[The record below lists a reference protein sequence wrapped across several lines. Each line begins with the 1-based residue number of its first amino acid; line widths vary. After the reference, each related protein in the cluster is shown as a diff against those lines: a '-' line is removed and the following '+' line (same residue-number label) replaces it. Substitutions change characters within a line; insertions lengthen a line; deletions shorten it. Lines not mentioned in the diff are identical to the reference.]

1 MKKNRIF
8 NNFNKF
14 SNLYLC
20 CNILIFLLDDE
31 SGTATEDEEDVR
43 ARELRKQEVWLKVP
57 PRNSDTDTGSETEV
71 KHSQDSIDPTIIQE
85 SFISFESKVIPSLIS
100 NVNTN
105 DSELS
110 SNRNA
115 LGGLLEFSNETTL
128 ASNELPRSIHGQDNM
143 TSAHKNDA
151 SFNVI
156 SQISE
161 NVICAIDSMPLPMPN
176 NTDDNISDQNES
188 LILLTDVALNHL
200 DKEDCNSEYESFVDE
215 NIRLN
220 LNESDNK
227 INDDYL
233 QNDILNIDIRDFTS
247 NSINFDVSVNNLTT
261 NISVNSLDL
270 STNNL
275 GKDSVQYNCLEVGS
289 KEIAKITITDTI
301 PCIGTNKD
309 SKVFNS
315 ETILNADDLPSV
327 ISSLNGS
334 KNSLS
339 SSSSE
344 IYQSMEMLH
353 SDNSVI
359 SDHLDDLVEYS
370 KSNLSEETKIFKYE
384 NISVTNQNESSDF
397 TNKNRDVDIIDDS
410 DVIHVSNITD
420 KNVHIR
426 STTPMLTTSILQKS
440 IHPVVTVTSPSPT
453 QEIQLEEL
461 SLETSKLLVPLDSYS
476 ISNFGN
482 CNNSFDKLKR
492 DLKQRK
498 ERNKAIGNGL
508 RPLSTEHARLKMS
521 KYFME
526 NKKIIPK
533 SQSTQIEDTTNME
546 MVKLYI
552 KPKLSN
558 KVNAEEMLKY
568 FNNSSSKKNKSTT
581 SNVITIEQN
590 ERRKLEI
597 DIEEISDLSEKD
609 IDAINQQFNQ
619 IEEQNKSTYS
629 EADEKGYLSSF
640 EVHNDEEEIRNS
652 LDLICNNHVEL
663 NPQSSIDSVV
673 PLMSNYNIPKLE
685 DNERNFS
692 YLHTDTDID
701 MDRNI
706 DHFKLHTSDMSILH
720 IDIKNIYFNITNDGK
735 EQEKIDPIGNV
746 LKSDI
751 NSTNKKKKVNINLN
765 SDAMD
770 DTIVEDNVIETD
782 IHSNILNNAINK
794 EKRANSMD
802 LDGIILNNS
811 DEKQANKINI
821 PYDNLDKDN
830 ESNRNLLFGHNISLN
845 AKSIAFLLNNNTDK
859 FIKCNRL
866 HKSDTNLNEDKP
878 RVFCKDMSNN
888 TSKSL
893 SELNNSIYKDVSA
906 IESTIVEKIIDTSM
920 NIKDT
925 ITNNNSVKNC
935 VEEVQ
940 KKSERKNLSYDIN
953 SIRKTPTAIFNLTI
967 SNTELFPPE
976 IPIRKKSTKRGSK
989 DLRQNQVIEDIPK
1002 LQNQTVDNISKL
1014 YSQNSNNVSNIQK
1027 QDVEKLTK
1035 IECQDDKDI
1044 AKLINQDVND
1054 ISKIHC
1060 EDVENYNTNSTD
1072 IQRPSR
1078 RNITK
1083 LQNRDITNLP
1093 NVNKQIIKDVKDIMI
1108 AENQNV
1114 AGTSR
1119 LQNQSKSVSSTQEAY
1134 HHTNLNLL
1142 NKSEE
1147 STKFMSSNS
1156 RSKKDKCI
1164 IS

>member
-1 MKKNRIF
+1 M
-8 NNFNKF
+8 
-14 SNLYLC
+14 
-20 CNILIFLLDDE
+20 IFLLDDE

-85 SFISFESKVIPSLIS
+85 SFISFESKVTPSLMS
-100 NVNTN
+100 NMNTN

-110 SNRNA
+110 SNRDA
-115 LGGLLEFSNETTL
+115 LGGLLESSNAPTL
-128 ASNELPRSIHGQDNM
+128 ASNELSRSIDGQDNM
-143 TSAHKNDA
+143 TSAHKNGA
-151 SFNVI
+151 SLNVI
-156 SQISE
+156 SQVSE
-161 NVICAIDSMPLPMPN
+161 NVICAIDSIPLPAPN
-176 NTDDNISDQNES
+176 DIDNNISDRNKS

-200 DKEDCNSEYESFVDE
+200 DKEDCNSEYESFVGE

-220 LNESDNK
+220 SNGSDNK
-227 INDDYL
+227 IDDDYL
-233 QNDILNIDIRDFTS
+233 QNDILNIDIKDFTL
-247 NSINFDVSVNNLTT
+247 NSINSDVNVNNLTT
-261 NISVNSLDL
+261 NILVDSLDL

-275 GKDSVQYNCLEVGS
+275 EKDSVQYNCLEVGS
-289 KEIAKITITDTI
+289 KEIAKITIADTI
-301 PCIGTNKD
+301 PCIGTSKD
-309 SKVFNS
+309 SKVSNS
-315 ETILNADDLPSV
+315 ETILNADDLPGV
-327 ISSLNGS
+327 ISSSLNGS

-344 IYQSMEMLH
+344 IYQSMEMLY

-370 KSNLSEETKIFKYE
+370 KSNLPEETKISKYE
-384 NISVTNQNESSDF
+384 NISVTNQSEGSDF
-397 TNKNRDVDIIDDS
+397 TNKNRDVKFIDDS
-410 DVIHVSNITD
+410 DVIQLSNITD
-420 KNVHIR
+420 KKVNIY
-426 STTPMLTTSILQKS
+426 STTPMLITSMLQKS
-440 IHPVVTVTSPSPT
+440 VYPVVTVTSPSPT

-461 SLETSKLLVPLDSYS
+461 SLETSKLLVPSQS

-498 ERNKAIGNGL
+498 EKNKAIGNGL

-526 NKKIIPK
+526 NKKMIPK
-533 SQSTQIEDTTNME
+533 SQSTQIEEAEDMTNTE
-546 MVKLYI
+546 MVKLHI

-558 KVNAEEMLKY
+558 KINAEEMLKY
-568 FNNSSSKKNKSTT
+568 FDSSSNKNKSKI
-581 SNVITIEQN
+581 SNVITIEPN

-597 DIEEISDLSEKD
+597 DIEEINDLSEKD
-609 IDAINQQFNQ
+609 IDTIDQQFNQ
-619 IEEQNKSTYS
+619 IEEQNTSTYLK
-629 EADEKGYLSSF
+629 ADEIGYLSRF
-640 EVHNDEEEIRNS
+640 EVHNDEEEIACNS
-652 LDLICNNHVEL
+652 LDLICNNRVEV
-663 NPQSSIDSVV
+663 NPQSSIDSAV
-673 PLMSNYNIPKLE
+673 PLTSNYNIPKLE
-685 DNERNFS
+685 DNERNIL
-692 YLHTDTDID
+692 YLQTDTDID
-701 MDRNI
+701 MDQNI
-706 DHFKLHTSDMSILH
+706 NDFKLHTSDMSTLH
-720 IDIKNIYFNITNDGK
+720 TDIKNIYFNITNDGK

-751 NSTNKKKKVNINLN
+751 NITNKEKQVNLN
-765 SDAMD
+765 SDAID
-770 DTIVEDNVIETD
+770 DMITGDNVIETD
-782 IHSNILNNAINK
+782 IQSNILNNTINK
-794 EKRANSMD
+794 EKRTNSMD

-811 DEKQANKINI
+811 DEKQANTINI

-830 ESNRNLLFGHNISLN
+830 KNKSNKNLLFEHNIPLN
-845 AKSIAFLLNNNTDK
+845 AKLTASLLLNNNTDK

-878 RVFCKDMSNN
+878 RVSCKNISNN

-906 IESTIVEKIIDTSM
+906 IESTIEKIIGTSM

-925 ITNNNSVKNC
+925 VTNNNSVKNF

-940 KKSERKNLSYDIN
+940 KKSEQKNLSHDIN
-953 SIRKTPTAIFNLTI
+953 SVRKTPTAIFNLTI
-967 SNTELFPPE
+967 ANTELFPPE
-976 IPIRKKSTKRGSK
+976 IPIRKKSAKRGFK
-989 DLRQNQVIEDIPK
+989 NLCQNQVIEDIPK
-1002 LQNQTVDNISKL
+1002 LQNQTDNISKL

-1027 QDVEKLTK
+1027 QSVEKLTK
-1035 IECQDDKDI
+1035 VECQDDKDV
-1044 AKLINQDVND
+1044 AKLISQDVND
-1054 ISKIHC
+1054 IPKIHC
-1060 EDVENYNTNSTD
+1060 QNVVNHDANSTV
-1072 IQRPSR
+1072 IQRPR
-1078 RNITK
+1078 RNIRK
-1083 LQNRDITNLP
+1083 LQNRDITN
-1093 NVNKQIIKDVKDIMI
+1093 VNKQIVKDVKDFIT

-1119 LQNQSKSVSSTQEAY
+1119 LQNQSKSVSTQEEAH

-1147 STKFMSSNS
+1147 STKFISSNS
-1156 RSKKDKCI
+1156 QPKKDKCI